1 MSPGIGLSADSSSF
15 TSLRSTPHRPD
26 QHHRGAP
33 SRGPQYCWPR
43 ASGDRC

>member
-1 MSPGIGLSADSSSF
+1 MSPGIGLPANSSSF

-26 QHHRGAP
+26 LSPPRRATG
-33 SRGPQYCWPR
+33 GPRWCRPR